1 MRVPARGNGDDLVEF
16 YVQRLDWELGQVWVD
31 FINADGDIEESRFVG
46 GVMNIPAAER
56 LVKKMNERVR
66 LDSAAGVG

>member
-1 MRVPARGNGDDLVEF
+1 MRF
-16 YVQRLDWELGQVWVD
+16 YVQRLDWELGQVWVV
-31 FINADGDIEESRFVG
+31 FINADGYVDESRLVG
-46 GVMNIPAAER
+46 GVMNIPAAEM

>member
-16 YVQRLDWELGQVWVD
+16 CVHRIDLELGQVWVD
-31 FINADGDIEESRFVG
+31 FINADGDIEESRLVG
-46 GVMNIPAAER
+46 GVMNIPAAEM